1 MKTRNTRITS
11 FFLLLILLFIPLIV
25 NISPKKNTVLGNTSL
40 LPLDVDE
47 DSYLI
52 GFPGLGSVK
61 NLESND
67 GLDYYIWFLSLD
79 FTAPVI
85 TDVNHSPLNPKESEM
100 ISVGANVTD
109 ASGIYNVTLHYC
121 VNRGLWINIEMT
133 VSFAFPDI
141 YIADIDTFAAGDL
154 IKYYI
159 TAFDASG
166 NWNEGINDNGGL
178 FYSFTI
184 LPAIPEFN
192 INPILMIMTTLGLVS
207 LVYLATK
214 KEK

>member
-1 MKTRNTRITS
+1 MKTKNTRITS
-11 FFLLLILLFIPLIV
+11 FFLLLILLLIPLIV
-25 NISPKKNTVLGNTSL
+25 NTSPKKNTILGNTSL
-40 LPLDVDE
+40 VPLDVDK

-67 GLDYYIWFLSLD
+67 GLYNYLWFLSSD
-79 FTAPVI
+79 FIAPVI
-85 TDVNHSPLNPKESEM
+85 TDVNHNPLDPTESDV
-100 ISVGANVTD
+100 ITIGANVTD

-121 VNRGLWINIEMT
+121 VNRGLWMNIEMI
-133 VSFAFPDI
+133 VSFAFPEIFMVDI
-141 YIADIDTFAAGDL
+141 GVFAAGDL
-154 IKYYI
+154 IQYYI
-159 TAFDASG
+159 TAYDASG

-184 LPAIPEFN
+184 LPAVPEFN
-192 INPILMIMTTLGLVS
+192 ANPILMIITTLGSVS